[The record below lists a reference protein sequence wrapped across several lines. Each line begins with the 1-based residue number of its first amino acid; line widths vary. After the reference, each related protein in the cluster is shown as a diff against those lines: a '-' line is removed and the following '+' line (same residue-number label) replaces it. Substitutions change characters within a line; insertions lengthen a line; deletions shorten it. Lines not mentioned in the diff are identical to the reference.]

1 MGRGMPQYLCLEMHQ
16 SLALLIQ
23 SANLA
28 EPAHSGYH
36 VTREISSSIL
46 SRRSDIRRNH
56 WLVAMNMMGV
66 LQRQQWP

>member
-36 VTREISSSIL
+36 FTREISSSIL

-56 WLVAMNMMGV
+56 WLVAMNIMGV

>member
-1 MGRGMPQYLCLEMHQ
+1 MGRGIPQYLCREMHQ
-16 SLALLIQ
+16 SRALLIQ

-28 EPAHSGYH
+28 DPAHSGYQ

-46 SRRSDIRRNH
+46 SRSSDMRRNH
-56 WLVAMNMMGV
+56 WEVAMNMMGV